1 MINGMAI
8 AICYL
13 IGSLSFSLIVGKIKG
28 IDIRKHGSGNAGA
41 TNTLRVLGIVPAI
54 IVFVLDMGKGIAS
67 VLIGSWLSQGT
78 LWVTA
83 ACGLAAIIGHNWPV
97 FFSFRGGKG
106 IATTIGVTA
115 VLSFYPAAIAGAVA
129 IISIFITRYVSLGSL
144 IFTTLM
150 PIIAVIMGAEIE
162 IIIAML
168 LICAFAVYRHRSNI
182 RRLIRG
188 EEHKIGSKR

>member
-1 MINGMAI
+1 MNGIAI
-8 AICYL
+8 AISYL
-13 IGSLSFSLIVGKIKG
+13 IGSLSFSLIVGKVKG

-78 LWVTA
+78 LSGSAPAVWQRSSVITGRCFSHSA
-83 ACGLAAIIGHNWPV
+83 AAKASPRR
-97 FFSFRGGKG
+97 SASQRSSASTRG
-106 IATTIGVTA
+106 
-115 VLSFYPAAIAGAVA
+115 SPARLRSS
-129 IISIFITRYVSLGSL
+129 SIFITRYVSLGSL
-144 IFTTLM
+144 IFTSLM
-150 PIIAVIMGAEIE
+150 PIIAVIMGVEFE